1 MKKEKIHVRNA
12 PWAFATMAIMAVSA
26 FGSGM
31 LILADIRAPSLLYTI
46 SMILTLMVTAISAA
60 VVIAISR
67 GIFTQRADIYKPMS
81 KNAYTLAGSGFT
93 ASAIFI
99 LFEISV
105 INPDTVFKTSL
116 YAIGLGVIL
125 LIGGA
130 VLRMYRAT
138 IYHE

>member
-1 MKKEKIHVRNA
+1 MICRDTCSK
-12 PWAFATMAIMAVSA
+12 
-26 FGSGM
+26 
-31 LILADIRAPSLLYTI
+31 RAPSLLYTI